1 MTTASPPAILAPLNA
16 IGLFTDTTVAVEET
30 PSMASPSWWSG
41 DSECVVVR
49 STENEEARGSSG
61 EPRSVFVKSMIGHAG
76 AYVDVAHA
84 FAAATE
90 AGERGVG
97 PAVYASDADAG
108 VLVLENLIDTGST
121 TTLNVFDDDARLEQ
135 LVALRKRVNDFQ
147 AITRTATVFD
157 DIRALSTLASA
168 AGVKL
173 PPEFDWLIRSL
184 DMAEKRIMA
193 TGFDQVPCHG
203 DGNVSNVLLGAD
215 GTMRLVDWDVAA
227 VMDPLQDLGVVL
239 AEVRPFD
246 SAAREAFEMAWGS
259 FDQAL
264 FDRAR
269 VYGVADSVRWALI
282 GAYADTARPGTL
294 EYSKFSDWQF
304 VRARAGLGDVHFHDR
319 LRNL

>member
-1 MTTASPPAILAPLNA
+1 MTTASPPAILGPLTA
-16 IGLFTDTTVAVEET
+16 LGLFTDTPVTVEET

-49 STENEEARGSSG
+49 GDSG
-61 EPRSVFVKSMIGHAG
+61 EPRSVFVKTMIGHAG

-97 PAVYASDADAG
+97 PRVYGSAVDAQ
-108 VLVLENLIDTGST
+108 VLVSENLVDTGST
-121 TTLNVFDDDARLEQ
+121 ATLNVFDDDGRLEQ
-135 LVALRKRVNDFQ
+135 LVALRARVHEFDS
-147 AITRTATVFD
+147 ITRTATVFD
-157 DIRALSTLASA
+157 DIRAVTALTSA
-168 AGVKL
+168 NDVAL
-173 PPEFDWLIRSL
+173 PPEFDWLVRTL
-184 DMAEKRIMA
+184 DMAEKRIVA

-203 DGNVSNVLLGAD
+203 DGNVSNVLIAGDGAL
-215 GTMRLVDWDVAA
+215 RLVDWDVAA
-227 VMDPLQDLGVVL
+227 VMDPLQDLGVLL

-246 SAAREAFEMAWGS
+246 SAAHEAFEMAWGS

-269 VYGVADSVRWALI
+269 VYGVADCVRWALI
-282 GAYADTARPGTL
+282 GAYADAARPGTL